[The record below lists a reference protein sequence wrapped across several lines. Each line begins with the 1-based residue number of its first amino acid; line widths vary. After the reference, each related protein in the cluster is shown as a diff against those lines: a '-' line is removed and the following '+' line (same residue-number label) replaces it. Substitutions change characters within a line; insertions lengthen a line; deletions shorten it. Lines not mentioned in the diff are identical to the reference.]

1 MADWTTDPF
10 YLAMLAQIKPKPKPK
25 PRPKS
30 KAGVAAAA
38 AAAAGGSVETVP
50 MSAVEEVSTSSAGS
64 RCILQNPVWFY
75 FYFYSFYFYFN
86 IG

>member
-10 YLAMLAQIKPKPKPK
+10 YLEMLAQIKPKPKPK

-38 AAAAGGSVETVP
+38 AAAGGSVEAVP

-75 FYFYSFYFYFN
+75 FYSFYFYFN